1 MNNFAHDDE
10 LPEEEVEDLKAQSDL
25 DSAES
30 EAPDYLE
37 ASEADEPARQ
47 SVLSSFLMKR
57 PVRMTLRIGT
67 GLLII
72 GTAISIYWN
81 LIPGTFDVE
90 EAARYRAELYGHREP
105 DQRLPRGYRTTS
117 VMIHLADQLFT
128 KSGGYISND
137 WNPMSKIPDNMRNWE
152 YGYVTQLRIMVQ
164 GLRYELSRSGPQSQ
178 EHEELR
184 LAESRFNF
192 THDSLILPSTES
204 QYKEGIRF
212 LEDYLDGLNSATS
225 EARYFAARQ
234 DMVIRWLER
243 QKVMLGDYTARLQR
257 NVGPV
262 SYDAGVL
269 MVDMQDLEP
278 HLAGAREADDDVH
291 GFFERDDVFYQVRGG
306 AYVMYHVMLAMRTD
320 CEELF
325 NSAKAMGIVN
335 RVLNELESA
344 NNPMR
349 SPMVL
354 NGKEFGYVQNHS
366 MVMAAHLAKAHLAIQ
381 ELQLQI
387 SGGGN

>member
-1 MNNFAHDDE
+1 MNNFAQDDHDEDE
-10 LPEEEVEDLKAQSDL
+10 LEDELKDAGVEERVETSDSRDADKDSPETDKK
-25 DSAES
+25 ES
-30 EAPDYLE
+30 RLHAFF
-37 ASEADEPARQ
+37 Q
-47 SVLSSFLMKR
+47 KKW
-57 PVRMTLRIGT
+57 VRMIRRLGM

-90 EAARYRAELYGHREP
+90 EAARYRAERYEHREP
-105 DQRLPRGYRTTS
+105 DQPLPRGYRTTS

-128 KSGGYISND
+128 KQGGYMSND
-137 WNPMSKIPDNMRNWE
+137 WNPMSKIPDNMRSWE

-164 GLRYELSRSGPQSQ
+164 GLRYELSRSGPNSQ
-178 EHEELR
+178 EHESLR
-184 LAESRFNF
+184 LAESKFNF
-192 THDSLILPSTES
+192 THDSLLLPSSES
-204 QYKEGIRF
+204 QYQEGIRL
-212 LEDYLDGLNSATS
+212 LETYLNNLNSASS
-225 EARYFAARQ
+225 EAKYFAARQ

-243 QKVMLGDYTARLQR
+243 QKVMLGNYTAQLQR
-257 NVGPV
+257 NVGPSTFDV
-262 SYDAGVL
+262 GVL
-269 MVDMQDLEP
+269 TQDVSTMTPFLDAAKEDSD
-278 HLAGAREADDDVH
+278 AVH
-291 GFFERDDVFYQVRGG
+291 GFFERDDIFYQVRGG

-335 RVLNELESA
+335 RVLNELENA

-354 NGKEFGYVQNHS
+354 NGKEFGFVQNHS